1 MLEVVMNI
9 FKNPKAKLFIRIGVI
24 LLCLIEISI
33 LVMVFFK
40 YDTVIS
46 YGFFTILIPFQVLWW
61 FNLTG
66 NNTKVQIT
74 NRQKISTII
83 ISISSI
89 LIAMSIPAALPKY
102 TYVEGKTI
110 LEESLNKDD
119 SIKFLVEADYVY
131 TIDVTPFHKPFPK
144 SLFINNKFYYY
155 EVIINDNLRYFS
167 INPLTGESIELA
179 DSFYH

>member
-1 MLEVVMNI
+1 MEVVMNI
-9 FKNPKAKLFIRIGVI
+9 FKNLKAKLFIRIGVI

-119 SIKFLVEADYVY
+119 SMKFLVESDNVY

-155 EVIINDNLRYFS
+155 EIIINDNLRYFA
-167 INPLTGESIELA
+167 INPLTGERIELA